1 MKSIR
6 SESTNVTYRRGV
18 QKVLLITLL
27 LNLSVVAGKLIAG
40 IMAGSLSV
48 ISDAIH
54 SSVDSL
60 NNVVGLVVMRYA
72 TAEPDED
79 HPYGHGKF
87 ETLAA
92 FAIAGFLFVTCYQI
106 SLSALKRLFAEDGP
120 APEITT
126 LTFSVMI
133 VTIVVNVFVAVYE
146 KREGKRLK
154 SDFLIADAVHTR
166 SDILVSLSVLAG
178 LILVRMGFT
187 WLDAG
192 ASLGVAAFIA
202 WNGYEIFKSTV
213 PVLVDAAPV
222 PIAHIIEVVQGVPG
236 VHSAHDVRARL
247 HGGEIFIEMH
257 LHVMPEFQNDHI
269 ASHDITDEIENRL
282 AQEYG
287 KVVATIHVEPLNS
300 FQ

>member
-1 MKSIR
+1 MTEENPAASHII
-6 SESTNVTYRRGV
+6 YRNGV

-40 IMAGSLSV
+40 ISAGSLSV

-60 NNVVGLVVMRYA
+60 NNVVGLVIMRYA
-72 TAEPDED
+72 TAAPDED
-79 HPYGHGKF
+79 HPYGHAKF

-106 SLSALKRLFAEDGP
+106 GLSAIKRLFGEDAP

-126 LTFSVMI
+126 LTFGVMI
-133 VTIVVNVFVAVYE
+133 VTILVNIFVAVYE
-146 KREGKRLK
+146 KREGRRLD
-154 SDFLIADAVHTR
+154 SEFLIADAVHTR
-166 SDILVSLSVLAG
+166 SDVLVSLSVLAG
-178 LILVRMGFT
+178 LILVRMGYV

-202 WNGYEIFKSTV
+202 WNGYEIFKSTI
-213 PVLVDAAPV
+213 PVLVDASPV
-222 PIAHIIEVVQGVPG
+222 PIGHILDIVQKVPG
-236 VHSAHDVRARL
+236 VHSAHDIRARL
-247 HGGEIFIEMH
+247 HGGEMFIEMH
-257 LHVMPEFQNDHI
+257 LHVMPEYENDHI
-269 ASHDITDEIENRL
+269 ASHNVTDEIEKRL

-287 KVVATIHVEPLNS
+287 KVTATIHVEPLG
-300 FQ
+300 